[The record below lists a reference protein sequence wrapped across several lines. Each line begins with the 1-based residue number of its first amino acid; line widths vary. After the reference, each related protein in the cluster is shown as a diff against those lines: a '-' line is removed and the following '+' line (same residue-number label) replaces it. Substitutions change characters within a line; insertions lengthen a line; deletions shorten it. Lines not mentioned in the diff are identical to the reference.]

1 MLSRRWCA
9 VLAAAVLSVSV
20 IGSSRADVI
29 DFEDL
34 VVGTSYV
41 HDDVFVS
48 GGVPITVATYYWPN
62 GDPYDGGF
70 SEVDNFGNAGGT
82 GNELEVNNVNLAF
95 DFGVELS
102 NMSLLYGYFGGN
114 VNFEVNGDFYNLDD
128 FSQLP
133 ATVGGVDVTVTAGSI
148 SLVGSINQF
157 AIGGQEL
164 WIDDVEWR
172 PAPGPGGI
180 ALLGA
185 ALIATRRRR
194 R

>member
-1 MLSRRWCA
+1 MQSRRWCA

-20 IGSSRADVI
+20 IGSSRADLI

-34 VVGTSYV
+34 VVGTNYV

-48 GGVPITVATYYWPN
+48 GGVPITVATFFFSN

-70 SEVDNFGNAGGT
+70 SEVDNFGNAGGS

-95 DFGVELS
+95 DFGIELT
-102 NMSLLYGYFGGN
+102 NLSLLYGEFGGN
-114 VNFEVNGDFYNLDD
+114 VNFELNGDFHNLDD
-128 FSQLP
+128 FSSLP

-148 SLVGSINQF
+148 SMVGSINTF

-172 PAPGPGGI
+172 AVPGPGGI